1 MNRHCKT
8 TDTKLS
14 NNSLA
19 IRFGDDS
26 TCSSPDPAPPPQIH
40 KQYPSYQQPHHHT
53 TAVSTTAM
61 TSFSENHPNNSIS
74 NTKDRISI
82 TRAVYDLLVQREHMY
97 DEAVQKRTDMRYE
110 MEASA
115 LDIEKTTLQ
124 CRIEMESL
132 QLAAQA
138 KTIQHHHSK
147 TESYFDAPYDTQH
160 LLSMKKQ
167 MQQLMGVRERIMI
180 NRQSS
185 ELMATHC
192 GKREH
197 CNPIS
202 SDAF

>member
-14 NNSLA
+14 NNSIA

-26 TCSSPDPAPPPQIH
+26 TCSSPDPHPPPQQQIH
-40 KQYPSYQQPHHHT
+40 KQYSSHPT
-53 TAVSTTAM
+53 V
-61 TSFSENHPNNSIS
+61 SFSENHPHTLNTSTSIS
-74 NTKDRISI
+74 NSKDRISI

-132 QLAAQA
+132 QLAAQV
-138 KTIQHHHSK
+138 KTVQHPHSK